1 MPKNR
6 LSKKLLLKVASKSKH
21 KLKYVREQISKRASR
36 LSINAEA
43 ALILWAKELGI
54 GTAAF
59 QHSLPPHI
67 QLDIRNSLSS
77 PAGHIKSGRVLKS
90 KRNLNMVS
98 SKSLIN
104 IDDLIQDDEL
114 RNRCKDLLMAKDKFD
129 RVIREAT
136 TVLDH
141 RIKKAGGLKN
151 INPVDAVG
159 KVLNPDPNKAILKIS
174 EEKSLQ
180 EGFFS
185 ICKGLMLAFRDP
197 AHHEITDNFSREE
210 AIKFCGLVDIVLGA
224 ISKSSKIT

>member
-6 LSKKLLLKVASKSKH
+6 LNKKLLLKVASKSKY
-21 KLKYVREQISKRASR
+21 KLKYLREQISKRANR
-36 LSINAEA
+36 LGISSEA

-54 GTAAF
+54 GTATF
-59 QHSLPPHI
+59 QHSLPSHI
-67 QLDIRNSLSS
+67 QLEIRNSLSS
-77 PAGHIKSGRVLKS
+77 SVVHVKSEMPLKS
-90 KRNLNMVS
+90 KRNLNRVS
-98 SKSLIN
+98 IKSLIN
-104 IDDLIQDDEL
+104 IDNLIQDGEL
-114 RNRCKDLLMAKDKFD
+114 RSRCKDLLEAKGKFD

-141 RIKKAGGLKN
+141 RIKKAGNLKN

-174 EEKSLQ
+174 GERSLQ

-197 AHHEITDNFSREE
+197 THHEISDNFSRED
-210 AIKFCGLVDIVLGA
+210 ALKFCGLVDMVLGM
-224 ISKSSKIT
+224 ITKSKIV